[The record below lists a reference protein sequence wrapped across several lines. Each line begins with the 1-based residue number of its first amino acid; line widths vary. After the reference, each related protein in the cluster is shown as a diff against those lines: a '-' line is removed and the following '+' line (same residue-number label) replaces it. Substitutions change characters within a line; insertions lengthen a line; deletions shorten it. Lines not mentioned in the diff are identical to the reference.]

1 MHAAEHLLI
10 VIAVAALGA
19 ALFERLRMPSVV
31 GFLVAGAAL
40 GPGGLALVD
49 DDESVL
55 AIAEF
60 GVAFLLFEIGL
71 ELPLDEL
78 RRSFRTAVLAGVIQ
92 VAVSIAAVAALCAGL
107 GLSLET
113 SVIVGM
119 LVSLSS
125 TALVMRILGQRGE
138 VDAPHGRLAL
148 GILLLQDLA
157 IVPYLLAIPLLA
169 GEVPREAGPMAVAIG
184 GAVAKLAV
192 LAAVARFVLPWVLE
206 WVARMRSPDL
216 FSLFAFL
223 IAMGSA
229 VLAEEIGLSLA
240 VGAFI
245 AGLVV
250 SASPYA
256 TQLFAEVAP
265 LRGVLLG
272 VFFTSVGMR
281 LDAGQALANW
291 QGVLVFVSGVVVFK
305 AAVVV
310 AIAALIFRMHMR
322 TAVQAGLALAQTGE
336 FSFVLAAAASAAGL
350 LTGDLAQ
357 IFVAGSIL
365 TLIATPFLINAAP
378 RVAVLLARSEGP
390 PPGSGHD
397 EVADH
402 VVIAGYGLAGRTLA
416 GVLRASQIPYRIVCA
431 SGQSV
436 SQGRAK
442 GEPIIFGDA
451 TRPAVLKHLGIERAR
466 LFCVAI
472 SDPEATR
479 DALEVARAI
488 APGVHILARVRYER
502 DIDHLVAE
510 GANDVVSE
518 EVESSIE
525 LVSKVLRRFDVPATA
540 VSHFTQE
547 LRDEGYELVRG
558 SFAGQV
564 DPWLAEI
571 LEEVASEWVEVPET
585 APVRSIATLGV
596 RKRTGASIVAVRRAG
611 ETLTNPDAA
620 FEVRGGDSLLVLAS
634 GEQLA
639 ALRAILED
647 RRA

>member
-1 MHAAEHLLI
+1 MHAVEHLLI
-10 VIAVAALGA
+10 VIAVAAFGA
-19 ALFERLRMPSVV
+19 AIFERLRMPSVV
-31 GFLVAGAAL
+31 GFLVAGAVL
-40 GPGGLALVD
+40 GPGGLGLVD
-49 DDESVL
+49 DDESVRT
-55 AIAEF
+55 IAEF
-60 GVAFLLFEIGL
+60 GVVFLLFEIGL

-92 VAVSIAAVAALCAGL
+92 VAVSIAAVAALCVGL
-107 GLSLET
+107 GLSFET
-113 SVIVGM
+113 SIIVGM

-169 GEVPREAGPMAVAIG
+169 GEVPREAGPMAMAIG
-184 GAVAKLAV
+184 GAVVKLV
-192 LAAVARFVLPWVLE
+192 GLAAVAWFALPWVLE
-206 WVARMRSPDL
+206 RVARMRSPDL

-229 VLAEEIGLSLA
+229 VLAEWIGLSLA

-272 VFFTSVGMR
+272 VFFTSVGM
-281 LDAGQALANW
+281 LLNASQAVANW
-291 QGVLVFVSGVVVFK
+291 QGVLVFVGGVVAFK
-305 AAVVV
+305 SVVVV
-310 AIAALIFRMHMR
+310 AIAALIFRLQMR

-336 FSFVLAAAASAAGL
+336 FSFVLAAAAGGAGL

-365 TLIATPFLINAAP
+365 TLIATPFLINVAP
-378 RVAVLLARSEGP
+378 RLATLLARSQGP
-390 PPGSGHD
+390 VAEAGED
-397 EVADH
+397 EVRDH

-431 SGQSV
+431 NGQSV
-436 SQGRAK
+436 NQARAK
-442 GEPIIFGDA
+442 GEPIVFGDA

-472 SDPEATR
+472 SDPVATR

-488 APGVHILARVRYER
+488 APGVHILARARYEY
-502 DIDHLVAE
+502 DIDHLVEE
-510 GANDVVSE
+510 GANEVVSE

-525 LVSKVLRRFDVPATA
+525 LISRALRRFDMPAAA
-540 VSHFTQE
+540 VAHFTE
-547 LRDEGYELVRG
+547 GMRDEGYELVRG
-558 SFAGQV
+558 PFAGQV
-564 DPWLAEI
+564 HPWLAEI
-571 LEEVASEWVEVPET
+571 LEAVESEWVDVSET
-585 APVRSIATLGV
+585 APVRSIAELGV
-596 RKRTGASIVAVRRAG
+596 RKRSGASILAVQRGG
-611 ETLTNPDAA
+611 ETHSNPAAA
-620 FEVRGGDSLLVLAS
+620 FEVHGGDRLLVLAS
-634 GEQLA
+634 GEQLT
-639 ALRAILED
+639 ALRSLLAD
-647 RRA
+647 GDA